1 MTTMAIPIAHLGAA
15 PASHSHSE
23 LYYCRTPE
31 GQVELASRSGIL
43 SPRLRQLLVLIG
55 QPDGAQN
62 ALFRG
67 LATPERLQALLSLGF
82 ISSLPMAE
90 WRGRELP
97 ATPTLM
103 DTQTGSQADMPAQW
117 NITLAELSQALYE
130 PHDEKQYEPQQVPQE
145 TPPPVPVHA
154 PATAKTSQLLEV
166 AELPLDGLPS
176 LQHFMS
182 HCLQQACGLL
192 AASQMMDIDRAHD
205 LQMLGRLQARWKMT
219 LLDSRYDRIALER
232 WIARVRESFQLLQG
246 DY

>member
-1 MTTMAIPIAHLGAA
+1 MTTMAISMATLGVAH
-15 PASHSHSE
+15 
-23 LYYCRTPE
+23 TPHIQIDIRYRKTFA
-31 GQVELASRSGIL
+31 GYAELANRSGIL

-90 WRGRELP
+90 WRRQELP

-117 NITLAELSQALYE
+117 NLTLAELSQALYE

-145 TPPPVPVHA
+145 TPPPVPVQA
-154 PATAKTSQLLEV
+154 QATVKTSQLLEV
-166 AELPLDGLPS
+166 TAVPLDGLPS
-176 LQHFMS
+176 LKHFMS

-219 LLDSRYDRIALER
+219 LLDSRYDRIALEQ